1 RTDIEVKFMWKDPI
15 VEEIHQTR
23 EEHSR
28 QFNYD
33 LKAIYQDL
41 KAQEKKSK
49 RQFVSYTP
57 KKISLV

>member
-1 RTDIEVKFMWKDPI
+1 MQEDPI
-15 VEEIHQTR
+15 VEEIRQTR
-23 EEHSR
+23 EAHSR

-41 KAQEKKSK
+41 KEQEKTSN

-57 KKISLV
+57 KKVSLV